1 VTRWSIP
8 SSLIAGCAAWWLRSE
23 HVPSE
28 ALHVAQAF
36 VAHLDAKEFAQAY
49 ELTAKGGYVG
59 KTPAE
64 LEVVARRQLCKITRV
79 AGTFPFQSNGNRVR
93 RWASGREIEMPEI
106 SVEFVGSCLLGVTVR
121 HSPTEGWRVFKFASH
136 AG

>member
-1 VTRWSIP
+1 MAGGVAV
-8 SSLIAGCAAWWLRSE
+8 AGCAAWWLRSE

-36 VAHLDAKEFAQAY
+36 VAHLDAKEFAQAH
-49 ELTAKGGYVG
+49 ELTTKGGHVG

-64 LEVVARRQLCKITRV
+64 LEDVARRQLCKITRV
-79 AGTFPFQSNGNRVR
+79 AGTFPFQSNGNRIR
-93 RWASGREIEMPEI
+93 RWASGREIEMPEL

-121 HSPTEGWRVFKFASH
+121 HTPNEGWRVFKFASH